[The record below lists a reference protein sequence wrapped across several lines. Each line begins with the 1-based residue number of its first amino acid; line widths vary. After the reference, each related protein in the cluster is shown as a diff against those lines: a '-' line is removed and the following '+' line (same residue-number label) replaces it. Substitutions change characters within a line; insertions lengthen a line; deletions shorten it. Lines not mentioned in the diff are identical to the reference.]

1 MKHESRVTAL
11 RAWTRRTIVENA
23 TRSSMNSKH
32 NSMTSD
38 QKLALRMMSDRN
50 IGAMVTRFG
59 WTWPET
65 VRNNEG
71 AAGEVIRIL
80 EAR

>member
-1 MKHESRVTAL
+1 MPLPFVAL
-11 RAWTRRTIVENA
+11 SFIVVYM
-23 TRSSMNSKH
+23 MNSKH
-32 NSMTSD
+32 NPMTGD
-38 QKLALRMMSDRN
+38 QKQALRMMAERN

-65 VRNNEG
+65 VRNNDE

-80 EAR
+80 SCK

>member
-1 MKHESRVTAL
+1 MTHNSVAKSVRLAKDDL
-11 RAWTRRTIVENA
+11 
-23 TRSSMNSKH
+23 SMNSKH

-65 VRNNEG
+65 VRNNEE

>member
-1 MKHESRVTAL
+1 M
-11 RAWTRRTIVENA
+11 
-23 TRSSMNSKH
+23 MNTKY
-32 NSMTSD
+32 NPMTSD
-38 QKLALRMMSDRN
+38 QKQALRMMSEQN

-65 VRNNEG
+65 VRNNEE

-80 EAR
+80 SCPTLVARTSLTKG

>member
-1 MKHESRVTAL
+1 MLDTKSG
-11 RAWTRRTIVENA
+11 ICY
-23 TRSSMNSKH
+23 SCYMNSKH
-32 NSMTSD
+32 NPMTSD
-38 QKLALRMMSDRN
+38 QKQALRMMSDRN

-65 VRNNEG
+65 VRNNED

-80 EAR
+80 GAEVV